1 MKNIT
6 INKLAGCAFFAAV
19 LFSSCKKDYSNPGAA
34 TDDAVVGSP
43 KALTGV
49 AVGLQRVY
57 TAGRASSLYNKITS
71 DGFITNQL
79 QIINQ
84 GNTAE
89 YQLFQGGNAVDGT
102 NTVNANIWSASNK
115 IIYDAD
121 LVITAADAFADK
133 NYAAGLIG
141 YATIFKALAIGDLVA
156 YWEKIPATTGP
167 GVTFITRPEGLKRAL
182 DAIDKAIA
190 GITASPIPASF
201 TSNIPGGI
209 DILNT
214 LNALKARYNLYA
226 GNYAV
231 ALTAAQA
238 VNLSS
243 ISMFTF
249 SSVNLNPIFE
259 TATST
264 NNVFQPIDST
274 MGLPVGLQ
282 PDLADKRVPFYIG
295 IAASPRFRIAGF
307 GSGALVAMPIYLP
320 GEMTLTKAE
329 AYTRQN
335 DLVNGLAELNKIVT
349 KKATTAE
356 PVGADL
362 APLAA
367 MSQAQLL
374 DQIYRNRTIE
384 LYLSGTKL
392 EDMRRFARPTTE
404 RKRNYYPYPFQERDN
419 NSNTPADPTF

>member
-1 MKNIT
+1 MKNII
-6 INKLAGCAFFAAV
+6 INKFAGCVLVAAV

-34 TDDAVVGSP
+34 TDDAVVVSP
-43 KALTGV
+43 QALTGV

-57 TAGRASSLYNKITS
+57 TAGRAGSLYNKITS

-79 QIINQ
+79 SIINQ

-89 YQLFQGGNAVDGT
+89 YQLFQGGSAVDGT

-141 YATIFKALAIGDLVA
+141 YATIFKALAIGDLSA
-156 YWEKIPATTGP
+156 YWERIPATTGQN
-167 GVTFITRPEGLKRAL
+167 VTFVTRAEGLKRAL

-190 GITASPIPASF
+190 GITANAIPPSF
-201 TSNIPGGI
+201 TSNIPGSI

-238 VNLSS
+238 VNLAS
-243 ISMFTF
+243 ISSFTF

-274 MGLPVGLQ
+274 MGLPAGLQ
-282 PDLADKRVPFYIG
+282 PDLGDKRVPFYIG
-295 IAASPRFRIAGF
+295 IAANPRFRIAGF
-307 GSGALVAMPIYLP
+307 GAGTLTPMPIYLP

-329 AYTRQN
+329 VYTRQN

-349 KKATTAE
+349 KKATLAE

-362 APLAA
+362 APLG
-367 MSQAQLL
+367 MLTQAQLL
-374 DQIYRNRTIE
+374 DQIYKHRTIE
-384 LYLSGTKL
+384 TYLSGMKL

-404 RKRNYYPYPFQERDN
+404 RKRNYFPYPFQERDN
-419 NSNTPADPTF
+419 NTNTPADPTF